1 TDSPAALTS
10 NHPTPSPQRTEEITD
25 SPAALSSEKLTPSLQ
40 RTEETPNSP
49 TALSSENSTPS
60 LQRTAAITDSP
71 TALASEQPTP
81 SPQRTEETPDSLG
94 TLASENSTPSL
105 QRTEETP
112 DSSGVLASEQP
123 TPSLQR
129 AEAITDSSAALA
141 SENSTPSPQR
151 TEETPDSS
159 GALASENPT
168 PSIQRIEEINDSI
181 LNSEGSVLSE
191 LSASDNVLQGR
202 LGNSGDGLMRNRGI
216 LGRSKK
222 MLNVKQSMFLP
233 SGISMSA
240 SGEVS
245 SSDFTNKPRNLEQL
259 IQESLKA
266 RSELKE
272 KVSRRKASEVKPISK
287 DETEL
292 YEYSENVTTEM
303 EEEEEKE
310 EDKTDVVELLAREVY
325 GLIRQRL
332 TIEQERY
339 GSFYSGRLPW

>member
-1 TDSPAALTS
+1 M
-10 NHPTPSPQRTEEITD
+10 
-25 SPAALSSEKLTPSLQ
+25 
-40 RTEETPNSP
+40 
-49 TALSSENSTPS
+49 
-60 LQRTAAITDSP
+60 
-71 TALASEQPTP
+71 
-81 SPQRTEETPDSLG
+81 
-94 TLASENSTPSL
+94 
-105 QRTEETP
+105 
-112 DSSGVLASEQP
+112 
-123 TPSLQR
+123 
-129 AEAITDSSAALA
+129 
-141 SENSTPSPQR
+141 
-151 TEETPDSS
+151 
-159 GALASENPT
+159 
-168 PSIQRIEEINDSI
+168 
-181 LNSEGSVLSE
+181 
-191 LSASDNVLQGR
+191 LQGR